1 MYYKW
6 YTGTKSKQA
15 CIMQVFLTFAEV
27 KYFKHSASCSKMLFT
42 GLAPKKMFCISPSPQ
57 FLLPS
62 QPSLPLPSL
71 PVLSLSLIS
80 DPFFMHYSIT
90 LNSHLQCITSS
101 RLSQTHFALL
111 SPFFS
116 HFAFALLHWIMTL
129 FATSTFHSFINS
141 LSLFWSRLPPLSV
154 SSPHVFFAI
163 YFDILCISHCLSV
176 TSSF

>member
-1 MYYKW
+1 MVHRHK
-6 YTGTKSKQA
+6 KSGSLHYA
-15 CIMQVFLTFAEV
+15 SFFDLSRGQVFQTFRIMLQDAIYRPGSKENV
-27 KYFKHSASCSKMLFT
+27 LHFPVSSVPPAFSAI
-42 GLAPKKMFCISPSPQ
+42 PP
-57 FLLPS
+57 
-62 QPSLPLPSL
+62 PSL

-101 RLSQTHFALL
+101 RLSQTHFAVL

-116 HFAFALLHWIMTL
+116 HFAFALLHCIMTL
-129 FATSTFHSFINS
+129 FTTSTFHSFINS

-154 SSPHVFFAI
+154 SSPHVFFPI

-176 TSSF
+176 PSSF

>member
-1 MYYKW
+1 
-6 YTGTKSKQA
+6 
-15 CIMQVFLTFAEV
+15 MQVFLTLAEV

-62 QPSLPLPSL
+62 QPSLPSL